1 MPEADIIGA
10 LADKAPWLLPI
21 FLILWM
27 TRGEW
32 KHIAGRSV
40 AEEQADGALA
50 LLNAMSAATTKNVE
64 FMAKNLAYFEALNK
78 LAEKWVEREEATTAA
93 VNSLHDTQRLILNE
107 MVHDTQRL
115 ILNEMV
121 RGNARG
127 G

>member
-32 KHIAGRSV
+32 KRIAGRSV
-40 AEEQADGALA
+40 VEEQADGALA
-50 LLNAMSAATTKNVE
+50 ILNAMNAATAKNVE
-64 FMAKNLAYFEALNK
+64 FMSKNLAYFEALTK
-78 LAEKWVEREEATTAA
+78 QAEKWVERQEATRDA
-93 VNSLHDTQRLILNE
+93 VTSL
-107 MVHDTQRL
+107 HDTQRL

-127 G
+127 GK